1 MGEQFN
7 LYTQMVTMPDGEVF
21 IVEAQ
26 RPKLGSG
33 DSLVFVRS
41 LAGLPRW
48 REVLDHHA
56 DLDAR
61 VTEIANG
68 LRDGRWPASA

>member
-1 MGEQFN
+1 MGEQFD
-7 LYTQMVTMPDGEVF
+7 LRTEMVTMPHGEVL

-41 LAGLPRW
+41 LAALPRW

-61 VTEIANG
+61 VAEIANG
-68 LRDGRWPASA
+68 LRAGRWPADP